1 MSHQINLILTKTT
14 IMETN
19 KIQNWNRTTEAIY
32 KNVMLYAIAGMAASL
47 FSIIPLMGWL
57 ADVCNILVVAGFI
70 AFYIRIK
77 DLSELVEE
85 ADIDGMNKVKN
96 GILIYILALMLR
108 KVAAI
113 GWILGPIAIIVSCV
127 FLLLGYNA
135 LKKSETFPGKDGMKL
150 LFIAMIIGIVGGV
163 FAIIPAI
170 GAILG
175 GICFIVEFVLVLLG
189 WKKVAI
195 PVEEARVEA
204 KAE

>member
-1 MSHQINLILTKTT
+1 
-14 IMETN
+14 METN

-32 KNVMLYAIAGMAASL
+32 KNVLLYSIAGMAASL
-47 FSIIPLMGWL
+47 FGMIPLMGWL
-57 ADVCNILVVAGFI
+57 ADICNILVVAGFI
-70 AFYIRIK
+70 AFFIRIK
-77 DLSELVEE
+77 DLTALVGEN
-85 ADIDGMNKVKN
+85 DIDGMNKVKN
-96 GILIYILALMLR
+96 GILIYILALML
-108 KVAAI
+108 KKITVI
-113 GWILGPIAIIVSCV
+113 GWVLGPIGFIVSCV

-163 FAIIPAI
+163 LAIIPAL
-170 GAILG
+170 GTILG

-195 PVEEARVEA
+195 PVEEARVEEA